1 MMSTFNSKG
10 DKQNFTFAVKLL
22 LPMTHKFEK
31 TWLGIDF
38 CWKFKIM
45 SRMPTER
52 FNPTIYRSTHWDS
65 THRLPTKPSQRLNTG
80 IEDYT
85 QKSLEEIVQN
95 YSAMS
100 ETANGTHN
108 QNFCSWRK
116 KQWLSCYDVTR
127 WLRNDRVK
135 ITRREM
141 GPENRNCGLAN
152 NNKTKFF
159 WSLWWRV
166 GFPLSDL
173 QILCLSYHRPI
184 HHSQRNKGPNRY
196 VSS

>member
-1 MMSTFNSKG
+1 
-10 DKQNFTFAVKLL
+10 
-22 LPMTHKFEK
+22 
-31 TWLGIDF
+31 
-38 CWKFKIM
+38 
-45 SRMPTER
+45 MPTER

-85 QKSLEEIVQN
+85 QKSLEEIAQN

-116 KQWLSCYDVTR
+116 KQWLFCYDVTR

-159 WSLWWRV
+159 CRLLMKS
-166 GFPLSDL
+166 GFALRDAPLSKKCSFFEHCSKGL
-173 QILCLSYHRPI
+173 WPPPLLFEHLSYFA
-184 HHSQRNKGPNRY
+184 GG
-196 VSS
+196 VF

>member
-100 ETANGTHN
+100 ETANGTHS

-159 WSLWWRV
+159 CRLLMKSGFALIWSPD
-166 GFPLSDL
+166 PLSVISSADTS
-173 QILCLSYHRPI
+173 LS
-184 HHSQRNKGPNRY
+184 KK
-196 VSS
+196 